1 MTATM
6 GASMTT
12 SAIPDDNVSAWNYV
26 PRPSFADG
34 LDPWQRSNGTPP
46 TTGGSDAKGNTFPGD
61 AIRMQAGL
69 TDHDGLVP
77 LDLHGTPEATVTVHA
92 ERRAWDG
99 SAQVRAELWDEPDGT
114 VLASGTFP
122 AQARNERG
130 IATATLTLD
139 DPPDGPLWLR
149 LSTASGVGLVYAVRV
164 HYGDADGL
172 DIFTGDDLPPATET
186 EEGYRWT
193 GEPWASASYLGTIP
207 AEPDPDPD
215 PDPDP
220 GPGPISRAALIA
232 RVLTLTE
239 QDPDDEDVH
248 TLAAEAVD
256 LATAL
261 VYGYTRGRG
270 FTVPAEPDFDLG
282 DEPLPHGRDLAAV
295 IVTAGARIMANPEQV
310 DYFIGSVGARNG
322 FTGWTLAERAALHNY
337 RRTWA

>member
-1 MTATM
+1 MTATT
-6 GASMTT
+6 GASTTT

-46 TTGGSDAKGNTFPGD
+46 TTGGTTAKGDPFPGD
-61 AIRMQAGL
+61 AIRMQSGMTA
-69 TDHDGLVP
+69 HDGLVM
-77 LDLHGTPEATVTVHA
+77 LDVHGEPADVVTVHA
-92 ERRAWDG
+92 DRAGIGGTGQIRATLRDG
-99 SAQVRAELWDEPDGT
+99 APDGPAVGT
-114 VLASGTFP
+114 GDYPSTSTRGTEALA
-122 AQARNERG
+122 
-130 IATATLTLD
+130 LD
-139 DPPDGPLWLR
+139 VAPHDGPLWLH
-149 LSTASGVGLVYAVRV
+149 LETVSASIPSVVYAVRA
-164 HYGDADGL
+164 HYGDPDGL
-172 DIFTGDDLPPATET
+172 GIFSGDDLPPATEDT
-186 EEGYRWT
+186 EGYRWT

-207 AEPDPDPD
+207 ADPEPDPDPE
-215 PDPDP
+215 P
-220 GPGPISRAALIA
+220 GPGPVPRAALIA

-248 TLAAEAVD
+248 ALAAEAVD

-270 FTVPAEPDFDLG
+270 FTVPAGDLALDG